1 MPKSET
7 RTFRSDFR
15 RFFVKGL
22 AVLLPT
28 VLTLWILVKAYEF
41 IDVTIAQP
49 INGRI
54 RFVIAQTTPHLEILQ
69 NNFDPSDKAVEK
81 ELAQLK
87 ADDVANATTASVT
100 KQLRAAKIMI
110 WWQTRWYMNFIGII
124 VAILAVYIAGR
135 LLGGFLGRRI
145 QVKLERLLTSI
156 PLIKQIY
163 PYVKQVVDFLIS
175 DDRPLKFN
183 RVIMVEYPRKGIWAV
198 GLVTG
203 EPMRVVQDHISGVD
217 GPGITVF
224 VPSSPT
230 PFTGYTITVARDS
243 VIEIPITI
251 DEALRFTISGGVL
264 IPSNQAP
271 VKTPP
276 APLEGEG
283 DGQGKD
289 NSPNS
294 SEAKEP

>member
-1 MPKSET
+1 MPKSDT

-41 IDVTIAQP
+41 VDVTIAQP
-49 INGRI
+49 INGGI
-54 RFVIAQTTPHLEILQ
+54 RFVMAQATPHLEIFQ
-69 NNFDPSDKAVEK
+69 KSFDPSEAAVEK
-81 ELAQLK
+81 ELARLK
-87 ADDVANATTASVT
+87 SEEVANVTTASVT
-100 KQLRAAKIMI
+100 KQLRTSKIMT
-110 WWQTRWYMNFIGII
+110 WWQTRWYMNFIGIV

-145 QVKLERLLTSI
+145 QGRLERLLTSI

-175 DDRPLKFN
+175 DDKPLKFN
-183 RVIMVEYPRKGIWAV
+183 RVVMVEYPRKGVWSV

-203 EPMRVVQDHISGVD
+203 EPMRVVQDHITGVE

-230 PFTGYTITVARDS
+230 PFTGYTITVAKDS
-243 VIEIPITI
+243 VIEIPISI

-264 IPSNQAP
+264 IPSHQAP
-271 VKTPP
+271 RIEASTPTEP
-276 APLEGEG
+276 EKPEETGE
-283 DGQGKD
+283 QA
-289 NSPNS
+289 S
-294 SEAKEP
+294 

>member
-15 RFFVKGL
+15 RFFIKGL

-49 INGRI
+49 INGGI
-54 RFVIAQTTPHLEILQ
+54 RFVMAQATPHLELFQ
-69 NNFDPSDKAVEK
+69 KNFDPSEVAIEK
-81 ELAQLK
+81 ELARLK
-87 ADDVANATTASVT
+87 SEEAANVTMASVT
-100 KQLRAAKIMI
+100 KQLRTNKIMT
-110 WWQTRWYMNFIGII
+110 WWQARWYMNFIGII

-145 QVKLERLLTSI
+145 QGRLERLLTSI

-175 DDRPLKFN
+175 DDKPLKFN
-183 RVIMVEYPRKGIWAV
+183 RVVMVEYPRKGLWSV

-203 EPMRVVQDHISGVD
+203 EPMRVVQDHITGVE

-230 PFTGYTITVARDS
+230 PFTGYTITVAKDS
-243 VIEIPITI
+243 LIEIPISI

-264 IPSNQAP
+264 IPSHQAP
-271 VKTPP
+271 RIEASTP
-276 APLEGEG
+276 
-283 DGQGKD
+283 
-289 NSPNS
+289 
-294 SEAKEP
+294 SEPDEQA